1 MKRTVLALAF
11 LAGVLTMVAP
21 EAAEA
26 QRRQPDRITPEEIDA
41 SQHRQLN
48 IHEFIR
54 RTRPGFLELPGA
66 RGGGAATPPIAVYV
80 DGRRQGGVDALKS
93 IPAANVQDVVYF
105 EPQRAAAEFGPQAA
119 SGAIVIKLR
128 RDARPD

>member
-1 MKRTVLALAF
+1 MKRTVLALS
-11 LAGVLTMVAP
+11 LMAGVLMMAAP
-21 EAAEA
+21 EAAEG

-41 SQHRQLN
+41 SPHRQLN

-54 RTRPGFLELPGA
+54 RTRPGFLEVRGS
-66 RGGGAATPPIAVYV
+66 GGGGSLPIAVYM
-80 DGRRQGGVDALKS
+80 DGRRQSGVDALKT
-93 IPAANVQDVVYF
+93 IPAATVQDVVYF